1 MEEKGINI
9 SLFSEKVN
17 QLRAEAQGVIFIAI
31 DAKAA
36 GFISVADP
44 IKESTLEAIRLL
56 HSEGIKIVMLT
67 GDNLQTA
74 QAVAKKVGIDEVQA
88 EVLPADK
95 EKHIAKLQE
104 QGRKVAMAG
113 DGINDA
119 PALTLADLGIAVGG
133 GTDIAMESGNIVLMN
148 SDPMKVISAIN
159 LSKKTFRVI
168 KENLFFAFIYNVIA
182 IPLAALGLLS
192 PMIAAAAMSFSSVSV
207 VVNSLRIRRAKI

>member
-1 MEEKGINI
+1 ME
-9 SLFSEKVN
+9 VY
-17 QLRAEAQGVIFIAI
+17 
-31 DAKAA
+31 
-36 GFISVADP
+36 
-44 IKESTLEAIRLL
+44 
-56 HSEGIKIVMLT
+56 MLT
-67 GDNLQTA
+67 GDHKLTA
-74 QAVAKKVGIDEVQA
+74 QAIAKDLGIKNVIA
-88 EVLPADK
+88 EVLPD
-95 EKHIAKLQE
+95 Q
-104 QGRKVAMAG
+104 KVAKIRELKKQGKVVAFVG